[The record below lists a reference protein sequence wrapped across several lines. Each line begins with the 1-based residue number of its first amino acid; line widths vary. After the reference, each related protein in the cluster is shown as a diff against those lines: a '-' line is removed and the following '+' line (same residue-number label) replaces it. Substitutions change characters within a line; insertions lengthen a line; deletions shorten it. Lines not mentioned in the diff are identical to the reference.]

1 MDCGNDCENKG
12 TEACKICESGDMFVQ
27 ISPLEAYERG
37 KRDGALLLKQKVL
50 HAMRVDIN
58 KLLDEIPKG
67 WL

>member
-1 MDCGNDCENKG
+1 
-12 TEACKICESGDMFVQ
+12 MFVQ

-58 KLLDEIPKG
+58 KLMDEIPKG